1 MHARSVRGH
10 RSRDV
15 EVSRYCL
22 DTSAYIQFLRGDAD
36 AVAAI
41 DSAAWIGFP
50 TIALG
55 ELYTGFSLSAKHERD
70 AARLRD
76 FLAHPVVETI
86 PVDDEVAHEYGQ
98 LVAGLRRMGK
108 PLPANDI
115 WIAACAARTSSVV
128 LTCDTHFAR
137 IDRVGC
143 IVLSAG

>member
-1 MHARSVRGH
+1 M
-10 RSRDV
+10 
-15 EVSRYCL
+15 SRYCL

-41 DSAAWIGFP
+41 DGAGWIGFP
-50 TIALG
+50 TISLG
-55 ELYTGFSLSAKHERD
+55 ELYTGFSLSAGHEQD

-98 LVAGLRRMGK
+98 LVAGLRRIGTA
-108 PLPANDI
+108 LPANDI

-128 LTCDTHFAR
+128 LTCDSHFER
-137 IDRVGC
+137 ISRVGC
-143 IVLSAG
+143 IVLRQDD